1 MAFAPYTGSV
11 NANAII
17 AAAENERLQSESNA
31 AFGKG
36 VNKCWVQIG
45 FLEAAVRQLCAD
57 LDPMIFKQDNRL
69 SYISVPCRDIG
80 HDVVIGFEYSRA
92 VPARLSGPP
101 EDCAEGEPERL
112 EMSEVR
118 LAGIDIT
125 QMLKSTVLD
134 DIEEATLAR
143 IHEIQEEAKKEA
155 P

>member
-1 MAFAPYTGSV
+1 M
-11 NANAII
+11 NARAAKII
-17 AAAENERLQSESNA
+17 SDARLEFRNYLKFLPSASAASAYGA
-31 AFGKG
+31 
-36 VNKCWVQIG
+36 QIG
-45 FLEAAVRQLCAD
+45 RLHAAIHDLCSE
-57 LDPMIFKQDNRL
+57 LDPMTFKRNPAL
-69 SYISVPCRDIG
+69 EYLYVPCESIG
-80 HDVVIGFEYSRA
+80 LVFVVGFEYARA